1 MKKYLSYFKNKYVLT
16 VTVFVL
22 YGLFLDDVDVFTIV
36 RQKSKLSQLE
46 QQNTFV
52 LKQLRETRYTLDQL
66 KFPSE
71 IERYAREKKLFK
83 KDDEDVFV
91 ISYE

>member
-1 MKKYLSYFKNKYVLT
+1 MKKYLVHLKNKYILT
-16 VTVFVL
+16 IIVFVL
-22 YGLFLDDVDVFTIV
+22 YGLFLDDIDVFTII

-46 QQNTFV
+46 SQKKEVTR
-52 LKQLRETRYTLDQL
+52 QLTETRSTLKKL
-66 KFPSE
+66 KYPSE
-71 IERYAREKKLFK
+71 VERYAREKKLFK

>member
-1 MKKYLSYFKNKYVLT
+1 MKKYLVHLKNKYI
-16 VTVFVL
+16 VTIIVFVL
-22 YGLFLDDVDVFTIV
+22 YGLFLDDIDVFTII

-46 QQNTFV
+46 SQKKEV
-52 LKQLRETRYTLDQL
+52 SRQLIETRSTLKKL
-66 KFPSE
+66 KYPSE
-71 IERYAREKKLFK
+71 VERYAREKKLFK

>member
-1 MKKYLSYFKNKYVLT
+1 M
-16 VTVFVL
+16 
-22 YGLFLDDVDVFTIV
+22 YGLFLDDIDVFTII

-46 QQNTFV
+46 SQKKEV
-52 LKQLRETRYTLDQL
+52 SRQLIETRSTLKKL
-66 KFPSE
+66 KYPSE
-71 IERYAREKKLFK
+71 VERYAREKKLFK

>member
-1 MKKYLSYFKNKYVLT
+1 MKKYLYNFKNKYILT
-16 VTVFVL
+16 LTVFVF

-46 QQNTFV
+46 NQNKMV
-52 LKQLRETRYTLDQL
+52 LEQLEETQYTLSQL

-71 IERYAREKKLFK
+71 VERYAREKKLFK